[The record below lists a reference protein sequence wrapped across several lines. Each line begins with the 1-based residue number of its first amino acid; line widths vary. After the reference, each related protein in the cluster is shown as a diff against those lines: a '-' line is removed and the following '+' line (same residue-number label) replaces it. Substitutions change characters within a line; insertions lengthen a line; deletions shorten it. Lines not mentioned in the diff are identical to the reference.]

1 MPDIDT
7 KVDNLE
13 KRVNTMER
21 NIAVFNNA
29 IENLNKVVEKLD
41 GTLDDFQ
48 NMFIEIKL
56 NSQANR
62 GRIEKLESISE
73 LNEKEKNINLAVL
86 IKDNIGWVI
95 ILLIVLAINAGL
107 ISIK

>member
-21 NIAVFNNA
+21 NMAVFNNA
-29 IENLNKVVEKLD
+29 IQNLNKVVEKLD

-48 NMFIEIKL
+48 NMIIEIKL
-56 NSQANR
+56 NSQSNR
-62 GRIEKLESISE
+62 GRIEKLEAVSE
-73 LNEKEKNINLAVL
+73 LNEKDKNINLAVL
-86 IKDNIGWVI
+86 IKDNIGWII